1 MGTPPSIAGTTTGSV
16 TVDSGLLVTGDL
28 NDVSGNGWTDTWSIQ
43 TGASYGTASI
53 DSSTGLWTYNLDD
66 TNAVVQA
73 LGPDD
78 TLIDTFTVR
87 VSDLAGADTQ
97 VITITIQGAP
107 CFVAGTLIATAAGSR
122 PVEEIGAGDLVWT
135 RDSGLQPVRWVGAR
149 RVSLA
154 EQRTAVTLCPVVI
167 RKGAL
172 GPGRP
177 ARDLRLSRQHRVLL
191 AGPRVLALCGVP
203 EVLLPV
209 LRLLGLEG
217 VELQVPQAAVSYHHL
232 LFDRHH
238 VVLAEAVPT
247 ESLLMGEE
255 ARQSLTEAALAEIAA
270 IFPNPAARA
279 RLAEPA
285 RPIPEPALQ
294 RALVEGA
301 DTTALFA
308 FEQDGDLPAERQ
320 NRSSRRLR

>member
-28 NDVSGNGWTDTWSIQ
+28 NDVSGNAWADTWSIQ
-43 TGASYGTASI
+43 TGATYGTASI
-53 DSSTGLWTYNLDD
+53 NPSTGLWTYNLDD

-107 CFVAGTLIATAAGSR
+107 CFVAGTLIATATGAR
-122 PVEEIGAGDLVWT
+122 AVEDIAPGDLVWT
-135 RDSGLQPVRWVGAR
+135 RDSGLQPVRWVGSR

-154 EQRTAVTLCPVVI
+154 EQRSAVTLCPVVV

-172 GPGRP
+172 GPGGP

-191 AGPRVLALCGVP
+191 AGPRVQALCGVP

-209 LRLLGLEG
+209 LRLMGLPG
-217 VELQVPQAAVSYHHL
+217 VELEVPQAAVSYHHL
-232 LFDRHH
+232 LFDRHQ
-238 VVLAEAVPT
+238 VVLAEGLPS

-255 ARQSLTEAALAEIAA
+255 TRQSLTEAALAEIAA
-270 IFPNPAARA
+270 IFPKPGARA
-279 RLAEPA
+279 RLAQPA

-294 RALVEGA
+294 RALVDRA
-301 DTTALFA
+301 DVGALFT
-308 FEQDGDLPAERQ
+308 FEQDNGVPAGGQ